1 MKLKMN
7 TNRKKQSGVIP
18 LVVMLLVGAFM
29 VGGTLGTFVA
39 WWMGAN
45 TPTIAFFAF
54 AFGIILGLVFLPNA
68 PRVIHWGKA
77 VSKEWKS

>member
-1 MKLKMN
+1 M
-7 TNRKKQSGVIP
+7 KKQRGVIP
-18 LVVMLLVGAFM
+18 FVVLLLFGVFF
-29 VGGTLGTFVA
+29 VGGTAGAFIA

-45 TPTIAFFAF
+45 APTIAFFAF
-54 AFGIILGLVFLPNA
+54 AFGIIMGLVFLPNA

>member
-1 MKLKMN
+1 MN
-7 TNRKKQSGVIP
+7 KQRGAIP
-18 LVVMLLVGAFM
+18 FVVMLLIAVFF
-29 VGGTLGTFVA
+29 VGGTTGAFIA

-45 TPTIAFFAF
+45 TPTIAFSAF
-54 AFGIILGLVFLPNA
+54 AFGIIMGLVFLPNA